1 MKRIAI
7 ALCAAAALS
16 LTGCASM
23 WKTMGVATE
32 KSVAARDE
40 QTNAKLGELKKSVD
54 DLSAKVAASQD
65 VAADVA
71 RIRRLIDE
79 LQDKIDKL
87 PQDTLKKLAEVL
99 NKAAADLE
107 EPAPKK

>member
-1 MKRIAI
+1 MKRTAV
-7 ALCAAAALS
+7 ALCAALALS
-16 LTGCASM
+16 LTGCASV

-40 QTNAKLGELKKSVD
+40 KTAASLAELKKSVD
-54 DLSAKVAASQD
+54 ELSAKVAASQD

-79 LQDKIDKL
+79 LQDKMDQL

-99 NKAAADLE
+99 SKAAAELE
-107 EPAPKK
+107 APAPKK